1 MKELFDVLYPF
12 QGTDNGDVITAL
24 QEIDRKILLSYVR
37 VETAV

>member
-12 QGTDNGDVITAL
+12 QGPDNGDVITEL
-24 QEIDRKILLSYVR
+24 QEMDRKILLSYVR